1 MSKIISVHSFRGG
14 TGKSNIS
21 SNLSAQLASLGHRVG
36 VVDTDINSPGIHVLF
51 GMHEDDIEQTLN
63 DYLWDRCDIEQAA
76 YDVSNRVAKGKI
88 SAAGGQL
95 YLIPSSM
102 NVGEITRI
110 LRDGYDVGFLSD
122 GLRELVEKLK
132 LDYLVI
138 DTHPGLN
145 DETLLS
151 IAISDILI
159 IILRTDQQ
167 DFQGTAVT
175 VDIARKLD
183 VPHLFL
189 AINKAIAF
197 YARDNYASLLEQMK
211 KNYDAQVAAILPLSE
226 DIAALQSA
234 SLFSFQLSPDHPAV
248 KAVKNIVALIEAAD

>member
-1 MSKIISVHSFRGG
+1 MSKIISIHSFRGG

-21 SNLSAQLASLGHRVG
+21 SNVSAQLAKLGHRVG

-51 GMHEDDIEQTLN
+51 GMAEDDIDKTLN
-63 DYLWDRCDIEQAA
+63 DYLWDRCAIEQAA
-76 YDVSNRVAKGKI
+76 YDVSNRVAKGEI
-88 SAAGGQL
+88 AAAGGQL

-122 GLRELVEKLK
+122 GLRDLVEKLD

-183 VPHLFL
+183 VPHLYL
-189 AINKAIAF
+189 TINKAIAF
-197 YARDNYASLLEQMK
+197 YAHDNYKSLLEQMK
-211 KNYDAQVAAILPLSE
+211 ETYAAPVAAILPLSE
-226 DIAALQSA
+226 DIAALQSS
-234 SLFSFQLSPDHPAV
+234 SLFSFRLPPDHPAV
-248 KAVKNIVALIEAAD
+248 KAIHNIVACVVAAD